1 MNGLKVALDE
11 LAADAPVNRANWTD
25 VQARAGRPRRRG
37 TLLAAGVLALSA
49 VVLATPAF
57 GVRDRLLGLFDGTP
71 VKTER
76 LSAGE
81 LHVLSAMTHGV
92 SPRLP
97 ASQREDVAR
106 FEASSLRQI
115 ATRNGRAFFVATLR
129 GGGLCTSVAKIGGPR
144 LLGSILC
151 TPDFPSASRPILDDS
166 VFVGSLGRE
175 PILSRFEG
183 FAADGVASVA
193 LMMGN
198 GELTAETPVEANVY
212 SRTEGLPEQPITAT
226 VALDANGNRLFVLCF
241 AVSDCDRKP

>member
-11 LAADAPVNRANWTD
+11 LAAEAPVNRASWTD
-25 VQARAGRPRRRG
+25 VQARAGRPRRRR

-57 GVRDRLLGLFDGTP
+57 GIRDRLLGLFDGTP
-71 VKTER
+71 VTKER
-76 LSAGE
+76 LSAEE

-106 FEASSLRQI
+106 FEASSSREI
-115 ATRNGRAFFVATLR
+115 ARRNGRAFFVANRR
-129 GGGLCTSVAKIGGPR
+129 GGGLCVAAGNLGGPR
-144 LLGSILC
+144 LLGSIVC
-151 TPDFPSASRPILDDS
+151 TPDFPSSARPILDRT
-166 VFVGSLGRE
+166 VFGGGSPKR
-175 PILSRFEG
+175 PIPRRFEG

-193 LMMGN
+193 LMMEN

-212 SRTEGLPEQPITAT
+212 SRTEGLPRQPIAAA
-226 VALDANGNRLFVLCF
+226 VALDGDGNRLHVLCF

>member
-1 MNGLKVALDE
+1 VNGLKVALDE
-11 LAADAPVNRANWTD
+11 LAAAAPVNRASWSD
-25 VQARAGRPRRRG
+25 VQARARRPRRRR
-37 TLLAAGVLALSA
+37 TLLAVAVLMLSA
-49 VVLATPAF
+49 VVVATPAF
-57 GVRDRLLGLFDGTP
+57 GIRGRLLGLFEGTP

-76 LSAGE
+76 LSAEE

-92 SPRLP
+92 SPRVP

-115 ATRNGRAFFVATLR
+115 ATRNGRAFFVANVR
-129 GGGLCTSVAKIGGPR
+129 GGGLCVSVARIGGPR
-144 LLGSILC
+144 LLGSISC
-151 TPDFPSASRPILDDS
+151 TPDFPSASRPILDES
-166 VFVGSLGRE
+166 VFTGLIGKALI
-175 PILSRFEG
+175 PLRFEG

-212 SRTEGLPEQPITAT
+212 SRTEGLPKQPITAT
-226 VALDANGNRLFVLCF
+226 VALDADGNRLHVLCF